1 MYVVLLFQGDRWGC
15 WRDTGYDIETVRR
28 NGLTGAKVISIGKA
42 VITGISVL
50 GAIHTVKEILDDD
63 DD

>member
-1 MYVVLLFQGDRWGC
+1 MFGF
-15 WRDTGYDIETVRR
+15 IAA
-28 NGLTGAKVISIGKA
+28 GLTGAKVISIGKA
-42 VITGISVL
+42 VMTGISVL

>member
-1 MYVVLLFQGDRWGC
+1 MIFGL
-15 WRDTGYDIETVRR
+15 IAA
-28 NGLTGAKVISIGKA
+28 GLTGAKVISIGKA